1 MNKGVGNMSTALKQ
15 KRRPRGGRQGSAWT
29 PYLYLLPIFTFFFVF
44 FIYPFLSAIYY
55 SFTKWNMMTAPQ
67 WVGTRNYYNILFNS
81 SSSFFKQF
89 YNGMGNTLFFVLIS
103 VPPLVMVPLFIA
115 VLIHYKLRGSSFFQ
129 SVFYIPS
136 LFSVATISLMWLWI
150 LDGRYGAVNRF
161 LGLVIPWASQQPYTW
176 IALVLM
182 TVWWTLGTN
191 MVIYTA
197 GMGGISA
204 SLYEAASIDGASEWH
219 KFIHVTVPG
228 LQNQLAYALVMT
240 TIASFNIFG
249 QTFMF
254 SRGGPMNSTKTITMY
269 IREFAFVTPQ
279 AGISAA
285 MAMVLGV
292 VILAISI
299 LQYRYM
305 ESRT

>member
-1 MNKGVGNMSTALKQ
+1 MSAGVKQ
-15 KRRPRGGRQGSAWT
+15 TRRSGTGRRGSAWT
-29 PYLYLLPIFTFFFVF
+29 PYLYLLPIFTFFFIF
-44 FIYPFLSAIYY
+44 FLYPFLSAIYY
-55 SFTKWNMMTAPQ
+55 SFTKWNMMTPPQ
-67 WVGTRNYYNILFNS
+67 WVGTRNYYNILLNS

-103 VPPLVMVPLFIA
+103 VPPLVVVPLFIA

-161 LGLVIPWASQQPYTW
+161 LGLVIPWSSQQPYTW

-204 SLYEAASIDGASEWH
+204 SLYEAASIDGASEWR

-292 VILAISI
+292 VILVISI